1 MAEPF
6 STIGGVATKDEAY
19 RKLMHHI
26 EEAINQCL
34 VIGHFYNTEDDNMSK
49 TLAKGWY
56 GIGNE
61 MLPMMKEQIRQI
73 AMRKMQ

>member
-1 MAEPF
+1 MSEPF
-6 STIGGVATKDEAY
+6 STIGGVATRDEAY

-34 VIGHFYNTEDDNMSK
+34 VIGHFYNTEDDNTSK
-49 TLAKGWY
+49 LIAKGWY

-61 MLPMMKEQIRQI
+61 MLPMFKEQIRQL
-73 AMRKMQ
+73 AMRRMQ